1 MLKSTFSQEHINIVK
16 RETEREERQDEMVLE
31 EASTGR
37 C

>member
-1 MLKSTFSQEHINIVK
+1 MLKSTFSQEHINIVG
-16 RETEREERQDEMVLE
+16 RETEQEEQQEERVVE